1 MYRSAAATLLL
12 IACGPAPGYVEEPEV
27 AQPSLIV
34 APEAS
39 QPDPFDACG
48 MLTPAV
54 RLQSRAGRRS
64 GVEGMNSLAC
74 PPELV
79 GPGVR

>member
-1 MYRSAAATLLL
+1 MVRSAVVTLLL
-12 IACGPAPGYVEEPEV
+12 IACGPAPGYVEEPEA
-27 AQPSLIV
+27 AQPSPIT

-54 RLQSRAGRRS
+54 RLQSRSGRRT